1 MILRGHLGMR
11 MKDSG
16 EFRDAPL
23 RGGWEPVQGLRPML
37 EWYTEVYLFIGRA
50 FKD

>member
-1 MILRGHLGMR
+1 MGMIG
-11 MKDSG
+11 SG
-16 EFRDAPL
+16 ECRDAPL
-23 RGGWEPVQGLRPML
+23 RGDWEPVQELRAIL